1 MNYEP
6 IISKILGKHTKREGE
21 VANLVLSY
29 VAKNPHWD
37 EEKAAPFNES
47 VLGKMKKAVKDVL
60 GVEFSDVMGRN
71 RHRDLTDA
79 RMMMYLLLREYGLSY
94 PRIGKIMGKNHTTI
108 LWGVRTAQS
117 LLYYNAPFRENYQAF
132 KNSCQI

>member
-37 EEKAAPFNES
+37 EEKAAPFNE
-47 VLGKMKKAVKDVL
+47 VILGKIEKALKDVL
-60 GVEFSDVMGRN
+60 GVEFSDVMSRN

-108 LWGVRTAQS
+108 LWGVRAAQS